1 MTKEEIQFQIDQ
13 LRKDKIIYAVESAA
27 TTLVG
32 VLTFISLRFLAIQL
46 KLLPKTEILV
56 AWVAYII
63 PVGFWIYMSISNFQ
77 RLKKIKELEKKL

>member
-1 MTKEEIQFQIDQ
+1 MTKEELKFQIDQ
-13 LRKDKIIYAVESAA
+13 RRKDKIIYAVESSA

-46 KLLPKTEILV
+46 KLPPKTEILV

-63 PVGFWIYMSISNFQ
+63 PVGFWIYMGITNFQ